1 MPTPVYTTKPHTYSG
16 TWLKSKLKA
25 SYKANGAN
33 NTLAPAV
40 SITISQ
46 ILGKGRL
53 NNFCAPKNTPSN
65 NTAPAISKLPN
76 HTLCA
81 LFVTPACACAP
92 YTFITK
98 APAKA
103 QIKATPRNHV
113 MRSLKNT
120 TPNNI
125 IDNGVALVMMLA
137 SIAFVRC
144 TPHNSSK
151 LNKNMPQK
159 I

>member
-1 MPTPVYTTKPHTYSG
+1 MALTTTQKTEAYQFFIVAFGAATGVEYMNQLNDAYNAGMTTKQIVNVYTTKPQTYIG

-40 SITISQ
+40 SITINQ

-76 HTLCA
+76 HTLDI
-81 LFVTPACACAP
+81 LFMTPACVCAP
-92 YTFITK
+92 
-98 APAKA
+98 
-103 QIKATPRNHV
+103 
-113 MRSLKNT
+113 
-120 TPNNI
+120 
-125 IDNGVALVMMLA
+125 
-137 SIAFVRC
+137 
-144 TPHNSSK
+144 
-151 LNKNMPQK
+151 
-159 I
+159 